1 MGKLTARV
9 TVTKLVP
16 PHTTGAALEVATTGT
31 GAGIEETTAPAEL
44 FEEVL
49 EPEEAP
55 ELELAE
61 VPRVDAATLFPA

>member
-16 PHTTGAALEVATTGT
+16 PHTTAAVVEVA
-31 GAGIEETTAPAEL
+31 AAASVARDEEAAATAVL
-44 FEEVL
+44 SEEALDPEL
-49 EPEEAP
+49 EP
-55 ELELAE
+55 ELAE